1 MDGDILSDDELSD
14 ISDDDDEGQDDNGKK
29 RRRRDRRRKDGE
41 KIVKKKRQ
49 GTNPE
54 EMSDSDDDDDKKG
67 KEEHGVQFTAD
78 GLMYVDKHGNFVGKV
93 GEEEDND
100 SKSEDGEDSD
110 DSDSGSESSND
121 DKSDQHDLGGSDD
134 EASAAYHSKDDDDSE
149 DEDSPAV
156 ELKKGMSVQGNY
168 HASEQYDNKV
178 TWYNGT
184 ITDIREETG
193 IKVYDVTYDD
203 GDFEEGMTAENV
215 RPLPKSKE
223 EKRKEQIKKNEVDLA
238 KKKKLKAKM
247 RAK

>member
-14 ISDDDDEGQDDNGKK
+14 ISDDDDDEQDNDCKK

-41 KIVKKKRQ
+41 QIVKKKRQ

-54 EMSDSDDDDDKKG
+54 EMSDSDDDDKKG

-93 GEEEDND
+93 GEEEEND
-100 SKSEDGEDSD
+100 SKSEDDSD
-110 DSDSGSESSND
+110 DSESESSNY
-121 DKSDQHDLGGSDD
+121 DKSDQHNDLGGSDD
-134 EASAAYHSKDDDDSE
+134 EASAAYDSE
-149 DEDSPAV
+149 DDEDSEKEDSPTV
-156 ELKKGMSVQGNY
+156 ELKKGMSIQGNY
-168 HASEQYDNKV
+168 HASEQYGNKV

-184 ITDIREETG
+184 ITAIREENGT
-193 IKVYDVTYDD
+193 KVYDVTYDD

-215 RPLPKSKE
+215 RPIPKSKE
-223 EKRKEQIKKNEVDLA
+223 EKRQEQMKKNEVDLA